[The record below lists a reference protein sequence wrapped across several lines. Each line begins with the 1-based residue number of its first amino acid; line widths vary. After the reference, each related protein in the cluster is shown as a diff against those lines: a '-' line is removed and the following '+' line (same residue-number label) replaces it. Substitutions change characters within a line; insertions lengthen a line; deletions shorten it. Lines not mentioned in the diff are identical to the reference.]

1 MKISSSAASLP
12 TDDPRAVLDALV
24 RDRGEDYAALS
35 RMIGRN
41 AAYIQQFIKRG
52 TPRRLGERER
62 ALLARYFRIDEAR
75 LGAPPRSDR
84 PAVTADGMRNVPR
97 FDVGASA
104 GPGGLVDDDRAED
117 QFSFGERMLR
127 RMSKTPDQ
135 LSIIRVEGDSMMP
148 TLTHGDDIM
157 VDHGDAGERLRD
169 GVYVLRRDGV
179 LLVKRLARG
188 MGAGRG
194 EVSIISDNRDLYPGI
209 EAPLAELD
217 IVGRVVWVGRRL

>member
-1 MKISSSAASLP
+1 
-12 TDDPRAVLDALV
+12 
-24 RDRGEDYAALS
+24 
-35 RMIGRN
+35 
-41 AAYIQQFIKRG
+41 
-52 TPRRLGERER
+52 
-62 ALLARYFRIDEAR
+62 
-75 LGAPPRSDR
+75 
-84 PAVTADGMRNVPR
+84 
-97 FDVGASA
+97 
-104 GPGGLVDDDRAED
+104 
-117 QFSFGERMLR
+117 MLR